1 MPRASVIA
9 KNYSKALFIAA
20 RRAMKIDEVDNELS
34 KFKDSFNTN
43 FANELKNPVISKRDL
58 EKVVDEIAIRFK
70 LSSLTKNF
78 LSSIIRN
85 RRLNLFPEIYEEF
98 SRILKKYKNIIE
110 IEVIS
115 AKKTDKVSLDKI
127 KSIIQKKYPD
137 KTINIKEAVNDNIL
151 GGFQVKIGSNMAD
164 ASLRNQLEKI
174 KKECIAAIN

>member
-20 RRAMKIDEVDNELS
+20 RKGQKINEVERELS
-34 KFKDSFNTN
+34 RFKDSFNTN
-43 FANELKNPVISKRDL
+43 FANELKNPVISKKDL
-58 EKVVDEIAIRFK
+58 EKVVDEIAKQFK

-78 LSSIIRN
+78 FASIVRN
-85 RRLNLFPEIYEEF
+85 RRLNLFPEIFEEF
-98 SRILKKYKNIIE
+98 NRILKKFKNIIE

-151 GGFQVKIGSNMAD
+151 GGFQVKIGSNMVD
-164 ASLRNQLEKI
+164 ASLKNQLEKI
-174 KKECIAAIN
+174 KKECITAIN